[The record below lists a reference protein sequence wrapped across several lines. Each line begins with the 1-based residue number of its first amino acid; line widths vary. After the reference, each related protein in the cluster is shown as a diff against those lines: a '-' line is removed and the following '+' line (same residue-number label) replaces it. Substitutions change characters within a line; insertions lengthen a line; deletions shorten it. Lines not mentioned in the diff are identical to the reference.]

1 MIKNKKN
8 TTSSFIYYIASTYFF
23 AFIVVIFLQYSVY
36 LEQITRHQFNEISQY
51 IRHKL
56 SFAKNYSYD
65 SFKLLEYIDTNNIA
79 DKNLKHVLESSEIKE
94 IYFLGKIYSYNNKKQ
109 TISFYGDND
118 EKLSI
123 KDLNVNPTILKCL
136 DQKGKLNFGQIYLA
150 DRKANNFTIVAC
162 YASNK
167 NQQIYLRLIDFDKL
181 FKKVSMIF
189 NFSNNYDVMIINRY
203 EQALYT
209 SHNKHI
215 NNLDLNNI
223 TSLKKG
229 LAEIKRYS
237 TKFYRDTQG
246 INFKNYSDTQGI
258 NFKNYSDTQGINFK
272 NYYSLTT
279 FRDNNFKIFI
289 KQMSLSEE
297 QEFYKFLIFHKY
309 TLVAEFLIFL
319 TLLLLIIKYISPL
332 YRVASSMKKILT
344 FNNIENIPNKTDIWK
359 LSIFSIIKL
368 FESCYLKLRFE
379 YKIVDLKYVFME
391 KLLKNLINNHTE
403 NNRHLLHNFNT
414 PLHQIKLSLQALKD
428 AKADINKVD
437 KISIIEDALKHF
449 ESVFFANKVSPY
461 RIELDEAYIDIRGII
476 NSSLDLIFNPDI
488 YKKLS
493 VKKNYTNNNVLVLA
507 DEVCLETIVVLLLSS
522 SKNLISNIDNV
533 AVDIQTIL
541 TGLEVSIKLSGKKIN
556 KSNIEKYINC
566 IDNKL
571 NLNYMGEYDIDIL
584 IVNRLLHLLRFN
596 MILETDNKE
605 SIKYDIIIPNIK
617 LKS

>member
-23 AFIVVIFLQYSVY
+23 AFILVIFLQYSVY

-51 IRHKL
+51 IRYKL

-65 SFKLLEYIDTNNIA
+65 SFKFLEYIDTINIA
-79 DKNLKHVLESSEIKE
+79 DENLKYGLEINKIKK

-118 EKLSI
+118 ENLSI

-136 DQKGKLNFGQIYLA
+136 DHKEKLNFGQIYLA

-167 NQQIYLRLIDFDKL
+167 NQQVYLRLINFDEL

-189 NFSNNYDVMIINRY
+189 NFSNNYDGMIINRY
-203 EQALYT
+203 EQPLYT

-223 TSLKKG
+223 TSLKNG
-229 LAEIKRYS
+229 LAKIKRYN
-237 TKFYRDTQG
+237 TKF
-246 INFKNYSDTQGI
+246 YSDTQG
-258 NFKNYSDTQGINFK
+258 FNFK

-279 FRDNNFKIFI
+279 FRENDFKIFI

-309 TLVAEFLIFL
+309 TLIAEFLIFL

-332 YRVASSMKKILT
+332 CRVASSMKKILT
-344 FNNIENIPNKTDIWK
+344 FNNIDNIPNKTDIWK

-449 ESVFFANKVSPY
+449 ESVFSANKVSPY

-493 VKKNYTNNNVLVLA
+493 VKKKYTNNNVLVLA
-507 DEVCLETIVVLLLSS
+507 DEICLETIVVLLLSS
-522 SKNLISNIDNV
+522 SKNLIGNIDNV

-584 IVNRLLHLLRFN
+584 IVNRLLDLLRFN

>member
-1 MIKNKKN
+1 MIKKN
-8 TTSSFIYYIASTYFF
+8 PKSSFIYYIASTYLF
-23 AFIVVIFLQYSVY
+23 ALIIIIFLQYSVY

-65 SFKLLEYIDTNNIA
+65 SFKFVEYIDTNNIA
-79 DKNLKHVLESSEIKE
+79 DENLKHVLESSKVKE

-150 DRKANNFTIVAC
+150 DRKANNYTIVEC

-167 NQQIYLRLIDFDKL
+167 NQQVYLRLINFDNL
-181 FKKVSMIF
+181 FKKASTIYDF
-189 NFSNNYDVMIINRY
+189 FKNYDVMIINRY
-203 EQALYT
+203 NHILYT
-209 SHNKHI
+209 SHNRHT
-215 NNLDLNNI
+215 NNPDLNNI

-229 LAEIKRYS
+229 LAEITRYN
-237 TKFYRDTQG
+237 TKF
-246 INFKNYSDTQGI
+246 YSDTQG
-258 NFKNYSDTQGINFK
+258 FNFK

-279 FRDNNFKIFI
+279 FKDKNLKIFI
-289 KQMSLSEE
+289 TQLSLSEE
-297 QEFYKFLIFHKY
+297 QEFYEFLILYKY
-309 TLVAEFLIFL
+309 TLIAEFLIFL
-319 TLLLLIIKYISPL
+319 TLLLLTIKYTFPL
-332 YRVASSMKKILT
+332 YRVAYSMKKILALS
-344 FNNIENIPNKTDIWK
+344 NIDNISNKTDIWK

-368 FESCYLKLRFE
+368 FKSCYLKLRFE

-391 KLLKNLINNHTE
+391 KLLKNLISNHME
-403 NNRHLLHNFNT
+403 NNRYLLHNFNT

-437 KISIIEDALKHF
+437 KISMIENALKHL
-449 ESVFFANKVSPY
+449 ESGFSANKVSPY
-461 RIELDEAYIDIRGII
+461 RIELDQAYIDIKGII

-522 SKNLISNIDNV
+522 YKNLIDNIDNV
-533 AVDIQTIL
+533 TVDIQTIL

-556 KSNIEKYINC
+556 KSNIEKFINC

-571 NLNYMGEYDIDIL
+571 NLNYIGEYDTEIL
-584 IVNRLLHLLRFN
+584 IVNYLIHLLRFN
-596 MILETDNKE
+596 IILETDNKE

>member
-1 MIKNKKN
+1 MIKKN
-8 TTSSFIYYIASTYFF
+8 PKSSFIYYIASTYLF
-23 AFIVVIFLQYSVY
+23 ALIIIIFLQYSVY

-56 SFAKNYSYD
+56 SFAKNYSYA
-65 SFKLLEYIDTNNIA
+65 SFKLLEYIDTINIA
-79 DKNLKHVLESSEIKE
+79 DKNLKYGLEINNVKK

-109 TISFYGDND
+109 TIAFYGDND
-118 EKLSI
+118 ENLSI

-136 DQKGKLNFGQIYLA
+136 DHKEKLNFGQIYLA

-167 NQQIYLRLIDFDKL
+167 NQQIYLRLIDFDEL

-229 LAEIKRYS
+229 LAKIMRYN
-237 TKFYRDTQG
+237 TKF
-246 INFKNYSDTQGI
+246 YSDTQG
-258 NFKNYSDTQGINFK
+258 FNFK

-279 FRDNNFKIFI
+279 FRYNNFKIFI
-289 KQMSLSEE
+289 KQMALSEE

-319 TLLLLIIKYISPL
+319 TLLLLTIKYTFPL
-332 YRVASSMKKILT
+332 YRVAYSMKKILALS
-344 FNNIENIPNKTDIWK
+344 NIDNISNKTDIWK

-368 FESCYLKLRFE
+368 FKSCYLKLRFE

-391 KLLKNLINNHTE
+391 KLLKNLISNHME
-403 NNRHLLHNFNT
+403 NNRYLLHNFNT

-437 KISIIEDALKHF
+437 KISMIENALKHL
-449 ESVFFANKVSPY
+449 ESVFSANKVSPY
-461 RIELDEAYIDIRGII
+461 RIELDQAYIDIKGII

-507 DEVCLETIVVLLLSS
+507 DEVCLETIVILLLSS

-533 AVDIQTIL
+533 TVDIQTIL
-541 TGLEVSIKLSGKKIN
+541 TGLEVYIKLSGKKIN
-556 KSNIEKYINC
+556 KSNIEKFINC

-571 NLNYMGEYDIDIL
+571 NLNYIGEYDTEIL
-584 IVNRLLHLLRFN
+584 IVNYLIHLLRFN
-596 MILETDNKE
+596 IILETDNKE

>member
-23 AFIVVIFLQYSVY
+23 AFILVIFLQYSVY

-51 IRHKL
+51 IRYKL

-65 SFKLLEYIDTNNIA
+65 SFKFLEYINTINIA
-79 DKNLKHVLESSEIKE
+79 DENLKYGLEINKIKK

-118 EKLSI
+118 ENLSI

-136 DQKGKLNFGQIYLA
+136 DHKEKLNFGQIYLA

-167 NQQIYLRLIDFDKL
+167 NQQVYLRLINFDEL

-223 TSLKKG
+223 TSLKNG
-229 LAEIKRYS
+229 LAKIKRYN
-237 TKFYRDTQG
+237 TKF
-246 INFKNYSDTQGI
+246 YSDTQG
-258 NFKNYSDTQGINFK
+258 FNFK

-279 FRDNNFKIFI
+279 FKQNDFKVFI

-309 TLVAEFLIFL
+309 TLIAEFLIFL

-332 YRVASSMKKILT
+332 CRGASSMKKILT
-344 FNNIENIPNKTDIWK
+344 FNNIDNIPNKTDIWK

-379 YKIVDLKYVFME
+379 YKIVDLKYVFMG

-449 ESVFFANKVSPY
+449 ESVFSANKVSLY

-493 VKKNYTNNNVLVLA
+493 VKKKYTNNNVLVLA
-507 DEVCLETIVVLLLSS
+507 DEICLETIVVLLLSS
-522 SKNLISNIDNV
+522 SKNLIGNIDNV

-584 IVNRLLHLLRFN
+584 IVNRLLDLLRFN

>member
-1 MIKNKKN
+1 MIKKN
-8 TTSSFIYYIASTYFF
+8 PKSSFIYYIASTYLF
-23 AFIVVIFLQYSVY
+23 ALIIIIFLQYSFY

-51 IRHKL
+51 IRYKL

-65 SFKLLEYIDTNNIA
+65 SFKFVEYIDTNNI
-79 DKNLKHVLESSEIKE
+79 DDENLKHVLESSKIKE

-150 DRKANNFTIVAC
+150 DKKANNYTVVEC

-167 NQQIYLRLIDFDKL
+167 NQQVYLRLINFDNL
-181 FKKVSMIF
+181 FKKASTIYDF
-189 NFSNNYDVMIINRY
+189 CKNYDVMIINRY
-203 EQALYT
+203 NQVLYT
-209 SHNKHI
+209 NHNRHL
-215 NNLDLNNI
+215 NNPDLNNI

-229 LAEIKRYS
+229 LAEITRYN
-237 TKFYRDTQG
+237 TKF
-246 INFKNYSDTQGI
+246 YSDTQG
-258 NFKNYSDTQGINFK
+258 FNFK

-279 FRDNNFKIFI
+279 FKDKNLKIFI
-289 KQMSLSEE
+289 TQISLSKE
-297 QEFYKFLIFHKY
+297 QEFYEFLILYKY
-309 TLVAEFLIFL
+309 TLIAEFLIFL
-319 TLLLLIIKYISPL
+319 TLLLLTIKYTFPL
-332 YRVASSMKKILT
+332 YRVAYSMKKILALS
-344 FNNIENIPNKTDIWK
+344 NIDNISNKTDIWK

-368 FESCYLKLRFE
+368 FKSCYLKLRFE

-391 KLLKNLINNHTE
+391 KLLKNFISNHTE
-403 NNRHLLHNFNT
+403 NNRYLLHNFNT

-428 AKADINKVD
+428 SKADINKVD
-437 KISIIEDALKHF
+437 KISMIENALKHL
-449 ESVFFANKVSPY
+449 ESVFSANKVSPY
-461 RIELDEAYIDIRGII
+461 RIELDQAYIDIKGII
-476 NSSLDLIFNPDI
+476 NSSLDLIFNPNI

-507 DEVCLETIVVLLLSS
+507 DEACLETIVVLLLSS
-522 SKNLISNIDNV
+522 YKNLIDNIDNV
-533 AVDIQTIL
+533 TVDIQTIL

-556 KSNIEKYINC
+556 KSNIEKFINC

-571 NLNYMGEYDIDIL
+571 NLNYIGEHDTEIL
-584 IVNRLLHLLRFN
+584 IVNYLIHLLRFN
-596 MILETDNKE
+596 IILETDNKE